1 MRLVFMGT
9 PQFAVPPL
17 ERLIES
23 SHEVSLAVTQPDRG
37 AGRGRRLQA
46 PPVKELAAANGIEV
60 LQPERI
66 RDNAE
71 FLRRLAER
79 APDLIV
85 VVAYGLILPPSVL
98 ALPRLGAIN
107 LHASLLPRY
116 RGAAPVNWA
125 IINGE
130 TRTGVTIMQMD
141 EGMDTGPILS
151 QEEVPILED
160 DDAQSLSDMLSVVGA
175 HALLDVVN
183 VIEGAG
189 KVEGRPQEES
199 QASYARMLKKED
211 GRIDW
216 SRGTDEVVCRIRGTA
231 PWPGA
236 FTESRRGQ
244 LKILRVEPLWPEA
257 MESIE
262 NRGRI
267 PPGTVS
273 LALKSHGFAVRTGD
287 GFLLVTQAQP
297 PGGKPLSGEEMVNG
311 RHIRPRDRLGEA

>member
-1 MRLVFMGT
+1 MRIVFMGT
-9 PQFAVPPL
+9 PLFAVPSL

-23 SHEVSLAVTQPDRG
+23 SHEVLLAVTQPDRG
-37 AGRGRRLQA
+37 AGRGRPLRA
-46 PPVKELAAANGIEV
+46 SPVKELVAANGIEV

-85 VVAYGLILPPSVL
+85 VVAYGLILPPSAL
-98 ALPRLGAIN
+98 ALPRLGTIN

-130 TRTGVTIMQMD
+130 TRTGVTIMQVD

-160 DDAQSLSDMLSVVGA
+160 DDAPSLSGMLSVVGS
-175 HALLDVVN
+175 HALLAAINGIEVAGK
-183 VIEGAG
+183 IEGS
-189 KVEGRPQEES
+189 PQDES

-216 SRGTDEVVCRIRGTA
+216 SRGTDELVRRVRGTA

-236 FTESRRGQ
+236 FTESESGP
-244 LKILRVEPLWPEA
+244 LKILKAEPLWPEA
-257 MESIE
+257 MEAIE
-262 NRGRI
+262 DRGRI

-273 LALKSHGFAVRTGD
+273 LALASHGFAVRTGD

-297 PGGKPLSGEEMVNG
+297 AGGKALSGADIVNG
-311 RHIRPRDRLGEA
+311 RHIKPRDRLGEA